1 MIKVSETR
9 VNEVEARGKEHFSV
23 AGWIETYLL
32 HSTAAAI
39 NFFTHLLVA
48 RIYLALGII

>member
-1 MIKVSETR
+1 MIKVSEKR

-32 HSTAAAI
+32 TPQLQ
-39 NFFTHLLVA
+39 LLTFLL
-48 RIYLALGII
+48 IYLLPAST